1 MECLEG
7 GWGRELMIARYY
19 GSKTLEIV
27 IYKVCQ
33 E

>member
-1 MECLEG
+1 MGYLEG
-7 GWGRELMIARYY
+7 GWGRELMIARDY

-27 IYKVCQ
+27 INKFCQ